1 VTMKRYLEFVGQDT
15 SRGVE
20 SSSKFWEAWVEAETL
35 HTRFG
40 KIGAKGQTT
49 IKAFPSAA
57 EAELALKKAVA
68 AKLKKGYGEKA
79 SEGVD
84 AVATDLS
91 PGEEVQLEIARCV
104 APGTSPQEINSI
116 LDSHEG
122 CTDWEGKC
130 WICIYLE
137 DDDQDMPDELWGE
150 NIFVALSRRS
160 DLTRVQ
166 QDRIVQ
172 AGRYGAPMDVH
183 LAEILPNLAEFSESV
198 SAEAKEVMLAPFECV
213 SSGFDDFG
221 VYESWARDLLD
232 KLRAND
238 SFSSADIEQFLDH
251 HAEYDFDFRDRDDED
266 VKAAEEDANLVC
278 TSCGK
283 ELPQGARFCTEC
295 GGKAAPVTMTC
306 AQCDEELEPTDRF
319 CGGCGTP
326 TAEDE
331 PEPESEPEYVV
342 PIARWMMDAIDVL
355 PRNRKIRRLDFLA
368 GAQSTLVFSIE
379 CSGEDFDVRL
389 NNSVL
394 DLDVLIGPGYPD
406 FTDEDP
412 VEPDLFIHAYW
423 GVEDF
428 EGLGPEIMEDIVRM
442 SGSQEWVKSTTITG
456 VMREKVE
463 VERWG
468 SR

>member
-1 VTMKRYLEFVGQDT
+1 MRRYLEFVGQDS

-20 SSSKFWEAWVEAETL
+20 NSSKFWEAWVEAETL

-40 KIGAKGQTT
+40 KIGATGQTT
-49 IKAFPSAA
+49 IKAFPSAT
-57 EAELALKKAVA
+57 EAELALDKAVT
-68 AKLKKGYGEKA
+68 AKVKKGYVEKA
-79 SEGVD
+79 SEEVE
-84 AVATDLS
+84 AAIADLS
-91 PGEEVQLEIARCV
+91 LVEQVQAEIARCV
-104 APGTSPQEINSI
+104 APGASEEEI
-116 LDSHEG
+116 DSLLNTHEG
-122 CTDWEGKC
+122 CTDWEDKC
-130 WICIYLE
+130 PVCTYLA

-160 DLTRVQ
+160 DLTPEQ

-172 AGRYGAPMDVH
+172 ASRYGAPMDVH
-183 LAEILPNLAEFSESV
+183 LAEILPNLVDFSESV
-198 SAEAKEVMLAPFECV
+198 SGEAKEVLLEPFECV

-251 HAEYDFDFRDRDDED
+251 HAEYDFDFCDGDDED
-266 VKAAEEDANLVC
+266 AEAAEEDADLVC

-283 ELPQGARFCTEC
+283 ELSQGARFCTEC
-295 GGKAAPVTMTC
+295 GGKAAHVTMTC

-319 CGGCGTP
+319 CGSCGTP

-331 PEPESEPEYVV
+331 PEPESDPEYVV
-342 PIARWMMDAIDVL
+342 PITQWMMDAIDAL
-355 PRNRKIRRLDFLA
+355 PRNRKIRRLDFLT

-379 CSGEDFDVRL
+379 FSGEDFDVRL

-428 EGLGPEIMEDIVRM
+428 EGLGPELLEDIVRM

-463 VERWG
+463 VERW
-468 SR
+468 R